1 MNRVD
6 SVKHDKAQ
14 KDVKNEAGKPVRF
27 PSHQKDINPIANDE
41 TSWEFPPHS
50 EALKGKD
57 LPLSQPQYHLS
68 GDHQKTKA

>member
-1 MNRVD
+1 MPLRDMAEWKRRIVTHSRGHGMGNRGRPGMNRVD

-41 TSWEFPPHS
+41 TS
-50 EALKGKD
+50 
-57 LPLSQPQYHLS
+57 
-68 GDHQKTKA
+68 